1 MTRDGGRGSGILRYM
16 IASVEIL
23 ICLVAIAASVK
34 WTATEYIR
42 VRRNRQLSEALRL
55 AVSELA

>member
-1 MTRDGGRGSGILRYM
+1 MV
-16 IASVEIL
+16 ASVEIT
-23 ICLVAIAASVK
+23 ICLVAIAGSLK

-42 VRRNRQLSEALRL
+42 ARKNRQLSEALRL